1 MDQKHPHAEA
11 VYRVVAQEDATFGV
25 EVTIPETSPTTVTSF
40 ASEAEAEAWIEGHKD
55 RVRQSQTLRRR
66 GTWAK
71 RR

>member
-1 MDQKHPHAEA
+1 MEQKHPHAEA
-11 VYRVVAQEDATFGV
+11 VYRIVTQEDETFCV

-40 ASEAEAEAWIEGHKD
+40 ASAADAEAWIESHKD

-66 GTWAK
+66 GSWAK

>member
-1 MDQKHPHAEA
+1 MEQKHPHADA
-11 VYRVVAQEDATFGV
+11 VYRVVTQEDETFGV

-40 ASEAEAEAWIEGHKD
+40 ASEADAEAWIEDHKN